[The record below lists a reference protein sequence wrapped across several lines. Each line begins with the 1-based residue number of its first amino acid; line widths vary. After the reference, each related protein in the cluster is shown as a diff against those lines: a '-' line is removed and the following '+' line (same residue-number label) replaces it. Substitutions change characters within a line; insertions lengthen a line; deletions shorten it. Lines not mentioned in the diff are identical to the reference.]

1 MQSIIGKIIKIIA
14 TGCHILRLKCRKVDS
29 LRLSVCLLGGVWHI
43 VKEVGVLLGS
53 RGVYCRPGETA
64 PAFGEVRCGAALC
77 GVQSVSCPVV
87 LITFLLSLCLSL
99 ALSAFS
105 LDLTWFSRSFASRA
119 SRPVASRRL
128 AIKRAP
134 LLPRRRPPPPPPTR
148 PIHSGWPSRGRTGPG
163 RALTPAGLPARP
175 PLFPASAPPGRLRR
189 LPLPGAHGALYKC
202 GGSENRIFRIENF
215 YSPHVCRKKNN
226 K

>member
-53 RGVYCRPGETA
+53 RGVYCRPGEAA

-99 ALSAFS
+99 CLRFRS
-105 LDLTWFSRSFASRA
+105 TWLGFLVPSQVGRRARSPVVDSQLNAHRCFLAAARRRRRRRDPSTLGDP
-119 SRPVASRRL
+119 PVAGQGRAGPSRRPACL
-128 AIKRAP
+128 PALRSSP
-134 LLPRRRPPPPPPTR
+134 LLPRRAVY
-148 PIHSGWPSRGRTGPG
+148 G
-163 RALTPAGLPARP
+163 
-175 PLFPASAPPGRLRR
+175 
-189 LPLPGAHGALYKC
+189 
-202 GGSENRIFRIENF
+202 
-215 YSPHVCRKKNN
+215 VCRFRARTAPYTNVGARKTEFSESKIFILHMLAEKNN
-226 K
+226 NK